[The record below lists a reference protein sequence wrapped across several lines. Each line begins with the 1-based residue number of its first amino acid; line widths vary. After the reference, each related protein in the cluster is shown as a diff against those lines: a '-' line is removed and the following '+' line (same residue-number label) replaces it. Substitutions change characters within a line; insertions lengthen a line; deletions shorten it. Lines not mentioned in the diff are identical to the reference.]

1 MPKMIEG
8 VFRDG
13 KVKLTEVPHGMRNKT
28 RVLVTFL

>member
-1 MPKMIEG
+1 MPKTIDG

-13 KVKLTEVPHGMRNKT
+13 KVELTEVPHGVRNKT